1 MMSLVHVNKHLS
13 RIGGIIIEVTVKN
26 ASHAGRD
33 DFQINLRLTRILQA
47 VGHYGAVAVR
57 FKSRLIR
64 MTGVRPCPGGHS
76 STLEGPWSTCSTQPA
91 LPQNVAARLFPWTC
105 HGVAFLPRCSVSP
118 ESAAQQS
125 EVKLG
130 DWCAGCVVACPTPSV
145 SDMLH

>member
-1 MMSLVHVNKHLS
+1 MRAEMIFKV
-13 RIGGIIIEVTVKN
+13 IF
-26 ASHAGRD
+26 A
-33 DFQINLRLTRILQA
+33 DFLTRIIVWHVHFSKLLHIMA
-47 VGHYGAVAVR
+47 SAADLRG
-57 FKSRLIR
+57 LIR
-64 MTGVRPCPGGHS
+64 MTGVRPCPCGHS
-76 STLEGPWSTCSTQPA
+76 STLEGPWSTCATEPA

-145 SDMLH
+145 SDMLLEQVSTF

>member
-1 MMSLVHVNKHLS
+1 MPD
-13 RIGGIIIEVTVKN
+13 
-26 ASHAGRD
+26 AGRD
-33 DFQINLRLTRILQA
+33 HFQSNFCRFPHEELQRGMFISPSCCTLWSASERADLR
-47 VGHYGAVAVR
+47 G
-57 FKSRLIR
+57 LIR
-64 MTGVRPCPGGHS
+64 MTGVRPCPCGHS
-76 STLEGPWSTCSTQPA
+76 STLEGPWSTCGTQPA
-91 LPQNVAARLFPWTC
+91 LPQNVAARLFPSTC

>member
-47 VGHYGAVAVR
+47 VGHYGAAVAVR

-76 STLEGPWSTCSTQPA
+76 STLEGPWSTCAT
-91 LPQNVAARLFPWTC
+91 VAARLFPETC
-105 HGVAFLPRCSVSP
+105 HGGAFLPRSSVSGGRAP
-118 ESAAQQS
+118 
-125 EVKLG
+125 V
-130 DWCAGCVVACPTPSV
+130 
-145 SDMLH
+145 